1 MAKKPA
7 ALLSQSPRTGTTVRG
22 FYNVATATALPDVT
36 PQRDLGTG
44 NATGG
49 KGLMYGPGNTV
60 PQIAL
65 DAALNSGTAYR
76 CLERRTAFLVGM
88 GLPPAFAERPVPG
101 HPGKTYDELWGEECS
116 DFAYFNGVAFLVRW
130 SMESPTTGIPG
141 EVHLLPFPSV
151 RKTDKGTYLLNH
163 KFGRKGYKANE
174 NTEHFPFDNSPE
186 AIQAVLDRAEEPV
199 NPDQPEG
206 AKHGQPGQILY
217 AYIAKAG
224 EKDYPL
230 PPHWAGLEDVLL
242 DTELSKFD
250 LEEVRNGF
258 FPNGVLTL
266 IGEQD
271 DQTEDEDGL
280 TQSERTNEALRD
292 FTGNGTNQ
300 TGRDKLL
307 VLEAKTKEQAP
318 ILTPF
323 NGTTNMEKLDA
334 KKESTGMVV
343 CRHIGIPPILAG
355 FAKAGQLGAA
365 QEILNAVELTQDDL
379 APLQSKAL
387 RTLALLLPELKGA
400 KVGAK
405 KPISF
410 LPPEVLAVLTVDEK
424 RKLGGYDAL
433 PAEAPTP
440 ANPAA

>member
-1 MAKKPA
+1 MQKTPA
-7 ALLSQSPRTGTTVRG
+7 ASTRVRG
-22 FYNVATATALPDVT
+22 FFNMAAPTLLPDVT
-36 PQRDLGTG
+36 AQRDLGIG

-49 KGLMYGPGNTV
+49 KGLAYGTGNTV

-65 DAALNSGTAYR
+65 DAALASGTAYR

-88 GLPPAFAERPVPG
+88 GLPETLAALPVPG
-101 HPGKTYDELWGEECS
+101 HAGKEAGELWGELCS
-116 DFAYFNGVAFLVRW
+116 DLAYFNGAAFLVRYANDG
-130 SMESPTTGIPG
+130 TIG
-141 EVHLLPFPSV
+141 EIHLLPFPSV
-151 RKTDKGTYLLNH
+151 RKTDKGTFLLNH
-163 KFGRKGYKANE
+163 RFGRRGYSSRD
-174 NTEHFPFDNSPE
+174 NTEHLPFDPE
-186 AIQAVLDRAEEPV
+186 PKNVRALLKL
-199 NPDQPEG
+199 
-206 AKHGQPGQILY
+206 AKALNEKTGKPNGQPGQILY

-271 DQTEDEDGL
+271 DQTVDEAGQ
-280 TQSERTNEALRD
+280 TQVERTNEALRD
-292 FTGNGTNQ
+292 FTGNGNNA

-318 ILTPF
+318 VLTPF

-334 KKESTGMVV
+334 KKEATGQAV

-379 APLQSKAL
+379 APLQRKGL
-387 RTLALLLPELKGA
+387 RTLARLLPALVGA
-400 KVGAK
+400 LVGAK

-410 LPPEVLAVLTVDEK
+410 LPPEVLAVLTVDEL
-424 RKLGGYDAL
+424 RKLGDYAPL
-433 PAEAPTP
+433 PIAAPITPVTP
-440 ANPAA
+440 AQP

>member
-7 ALLSQSPRTGTTVRG
+7 NPLKNPRTATTVRG
-22 FYNVATATALPDVT
+22 FFNKATADLLPSVVT
-36 PQRDLGTG
+36 QKDFGSGSTS
-44 NATGG
+44 GG
-49 KGLMYGPGNTV
+49 KGLAYGFGNTV
-60 PQIAL
+60 PQVAL

-88 GLPPAFAERPVPG
+88 GLPENLAALDVPG
-101 HPGKTYDELWGEECS
+101 HPGKDVGELWGESCS
-116 DFAYFNGVAFLVRW
+116 DWSYFNGVAYLVRYALDK
-130 SMESPTTGIPG
+130 SIG
-141 EVHLLPFPSV
+141 ELHLLPFPSV
-151 RKTDKGTYLLNH
+151 RKTDKGTFLLNH
-163 KFGRKGYKANE
+163 KFGRKGFSKSDT
-174 NTEHFPFDNSPE
+174 TEHAAFDNSDE
-186 AIQAVLDRAEEPV
+186 AIQAVLDKAEEPIDPK
-199 NPDQPEG
+199 NPEG
-206 AKHGQPGQILY
+206 PKHGQPGQILY

-242 DTELSKFD
+242 DTQLSKFD

-271 DQTEDEDGL
+271 DLTVGEDGL
-280 TQSERTNEALRD
+280 TQVERTNEALRD
-292 FTGNGTNQ
+292 FTGNGTSQ
-300 TGRDKLL
+300 EGRDKLL

-318 ILTPF
+318 VLTPF

-379 APLQSKAL
+379 APTQRKAL
-387 RTLALLLPELKGA
+387 RTLALLIPELKTA

-424 RKLGGYDAL
+424 RKLGGYEAL
-433 PAEAPTP
+433 PVPVTPTQP
-440 ANPAA
+440 

>member
-1 MAKKPA
+1 MA
-7 ALLSQSPRTGTTVRG
+7 TTVAPLNTKKARPANTVRA
-22 FYNVATATALPDVT
+22 FFNVALPELLPNVVGSK
-36 PQRDLGTG
+36 DLGLG
-44 NATGG
+44 NASGG
-49 KGLMYGPGNTV
+49 KGIAYGAGNVV

-88 GLPPAFAERPVPG
+88 GLPEPQASLPVPG
-101 HPGKTYDELWGEECS
+101 QPGKTWGELWGELCS
-116 DFAYFNGVAFLVRW
+116 DMAYFNGAALLVRYANDK
-130 SMESPTTGIPG
+130 TIG

-163 KFGRKGYKANE
+163 QFGRRGFSKAN
-174 NTEHFPFDNSPE
+174 TSEHLPFDPDPL
-186 AIQAVLDRAEEPV
+186 AVKALLKK
-199 NPDQPEG
+199 
-206 AKHGQPGQILY
+206 AKEIDEKTGKPYGQPGQILY

-258 FPNGVLTL
+258 FPNGLLTI
-266 IGEQD
+266 IGE
-271 DQTEDEDGL
+271 EDNQVLDEAGM
-280 TQSERTNEALRD
+280 TQAERTDEALRN

-307 VLEAKTKEQAP
+307 VLDAKTKEQAP
-318 ILTPF
+318 VLTPF
-323 NGTTNMEKLDA
+323 SGTTNLEKLDA
-334 KKESTGMVV
+334 KKESVGQVI

-379 APLQSKAL
+379 APLQAKAL
-387 RTLALLLPELKGA
+387 RTVALLNAALVGV

-410 LPPEVLAVLTVDEK
+410 LPPEVLAVLTTDEL
-424 RKLGGYDAL
+424 RALGGYKPL
-433 PAEAPTP
+433 PTAATPPTP
-440 ANPAA
+440 AQP

>member
-1 MAKKPA
+1 MAKQPPATAKSARPGTRVRAFYNVAPA
-7 ALLSQSPRTGTTVRG
+7 ALL
-22 FYNVATATALPDVT
+22 PDVA

-49 KGLMYGPGNTV
+49 LGLSYGAGNTV

-65 DAALNSGTAYR
+65 DAALASGTAYR
-76 CLERRTAFLVGM
+76 CLERRAAFLIGM
-88 GLPPAFAERPVPG
+88 GLPEALAALPIPG
-101 HPGKTYDELWGEECS
+101 HAGKDAGELWGELCS
-116 DFAYFNGVAFLVRW
+116 DLAYFNGAAFLVRYANDA
-130 SMESPTTGIPG
+130 SIG
-141 EVHLLPFPSV
+141 EIHLLPFPSV
-151 RKTDKGTYLLNH
+151 RKTNKGTYLLNH
-163 KFGRKGYKANE
+163 KFGRRGYTSRD
-174 NTEHFPFDNSPE
+174 NTEHLPFDNDPK
-186 AIQAVLDRAEEPV
+186 AVRALLKLAKEINEKTR
-199 NPDQPEG
+199 QPN
-206 AKHGQPGQILY
+206 GQPGQILY

-258 FPNGVLTL
+258 FPNAVLTL
-266 IGEQD
+266 IGEED
-271 DQTEDEDGL
+271 DSTVAEDGL
-280 TQSERTNEALRD
+280 TQVERTNETLRG

-300 TGRDKLL
+300 SGRDKLA
-307 VLEAKTKEQAP
+307 VFNAKTKEQAP
-318 ILTPF
+318 VLQAF
-323 NGTTNMEKLDA
+323 NGTTNIEKLDA
-334 KKESTGMVV
+334 KKESTGQTV

-379 APLQSKAL
+379 APLQSKGL
-387 RTLALLLPELKGA
+387 RTLARLLPALAGV

-410 LPPEVLAVLTVDEK
+410 LTPEMLAVLTVDEK
-424 RKLGGYDAL
+424 RKLAGFGPL
-433 PAEAPTP
+433 PVAAAPAPLPPATP
-440 ANPAA
+440 AQP

>member
-1 MAKKPA
+1 MADQPTAARKKPRA
-7 ALLSQSPRTGTTVRG
+7 DLVRG
-22 FYNVATATALPDVT
+22 FFNMASPAALPDVA
-36 PQRDLGTG
+36 PQKDLGSG

-49 KGLMYGPGNTV
+49 KGLAYGPGNTV

-65 DAALNSGTAYR
+65 DAALASGTAYR

-88 GLPPAFAERPVPG
+88 GLPETLAALPVPG
-101 HPGKTYDELWGEECS
+101 HAGKEAGELWGELCS
-116 DFAYFNGVAFLVRW
+116 DLAYFNGAAFLVRYANDK
-130 SMESPTTGIPG
+130 SIG

-163 KFGRKGYKANE
+163 RFGRKNYSQRD
-174 NTEHFPFDNSPE
+174 NTEHLPFDPDPK
-186 AIQAVLDRAEEPV
+186 AVKSLLKL
-199 NPDQPEG
+199 
-206 AKHGQPGQILY
+206 AKEINEKTRLPNGQPGQILY

-242 DTELSKFD
+242 DTELSRFD

-258 FPNGVLTL
+258 FPNAVLTM
-266 IGEQD
+266 IGEED
-271 DQTEDEDGL
+271 NETEDENGM
-280 TQSERTNEALRD
+280 TQVDRTNEMLRG
-292 FTGNGTNQ
+292 FTGLGN
-300 TGRDKLL
+300 TGAGREKLA
-307 VLEAKTKEQAP
+307 VFNAKTKEQAP
-318 ILTPF
+318 VLQAF
-323 NGTTNMEKLDA
+323 NATTNLEKLDA
-334 KKESTGMVV
+334 KKEAVGQVI

-379 APLQSKAL
+379 APLQRKGL
-387 RTLALLLPELKGA
+387 RTLARLLPALA
-400 KVGAK
+400 NVAVGAK

-424 RKLGGYDAL
+424 RKLAGYQPL
-433 PAEAPTP
+433 PAGAAPTP
-440 ANPAA
+440 SPAMP

>member
-1 MAKKPA
+1 MARKPPAAAKSARAATTVRAFYNVAPA
-7 ALLSQSPRTGTTVRG
+7 ALLPEV
-22 FYNVATATALPDVT
+22 VA
-36 PQRDLGTG
+36 QKDLGTG

-49 KGLMYGPGNTV
+49 KGLAYGAGNTV
-60 PQIAL
+60 PQVAL
-65 DAALNSGTAYR
+65 DAALASGTAYR

-88 GLPPAFAERPVPG
+88 GLPEALAALPVPG
-101 HPGKTYDELWGEECS
+101 HRGKSAGELWGETCS
-116 DFAYFNGVAFLVRW
+116 DFAYFNGAAFLVRYANDL
-130 SMESPTTGIPG
+130 SIG

-151 RKTDKGTYLLNH
+151 RKTDKGSFLLNH
-163 KFGRKGYKANE
+163 KFGRKAYSARD
-174 NTEHFPFDNSPE
+174 NTEHLPFDPDPK
-186 AIQAVLDRAEEPV
+186 AVRALLKFAKEL
-199 NPDQPEG
+199 NPKTRQPN
-206 AKHGQPGQILY
+206 GQPGQILY

-266 IGEQD
+266 VGEQD
-271 DQTEDEDGL
+271 DQTVDEGGL
-280 TQSERTNEALRD
+280 TQVERTNEALRG
-292 FTGNGTNQ
+292 FTGLGDNAA
-300 TGRDKLL
+300 GRDKLL

-323 NGTTNMEKLDA
+323 TGTTNIEKLDA
-334 KKESTGMVV
+334 KKDSTGMAV

-355 FAKAGQLGAA
+355 FSKAGQLGAS

-379 APLQSKAL
+379 APLQAKAL
-387 RTLALLLPELKGA
+387 RTLTLVLPALAGA
-400 KVGAK
+400 KIGAK

-410 LPPEVLAVLTVDEK
+410 LPPEVLAVLTADEK
-424 RKLGGYDAL
+424 RKLGGYGPAPLTPAL
-433 PAEAPTP
+433 PA
-440 ANPAA
+440 